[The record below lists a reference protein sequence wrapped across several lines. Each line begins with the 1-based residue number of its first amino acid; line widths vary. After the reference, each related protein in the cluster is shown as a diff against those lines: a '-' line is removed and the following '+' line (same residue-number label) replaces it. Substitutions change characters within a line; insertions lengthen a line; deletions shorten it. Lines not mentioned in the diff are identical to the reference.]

1 MEHHNPRLQNL
12 IDKYLKGKCN
22 EEESEIV
29 ENFFESFSSRPDI
42 LDQLDPEKQHEIKR
56 RIQKNVLNRI
66 SPTPVR
72 KISMIKLTVAATV
85 ALFCI
90 SIAYQYLY
98 KNSSLKNIE
107 INLANGQQR
116 HITLE
121 DGTKITLNASSRII
135 YPNSFKD
142 SSKREVILIG
152 EAFFDVAK
160 NPKKPFII
168 HTPRMEI
175 SVLGTAFNVRDYEN
189 ERNAETALI
198 RGKVSIWKTGHTDKK
213 FILNPNEKFVLSNAA
228 IHNADIH
235 NHVQSTKPKVV
246 SLQYATVAV
255 QPLVLSNQDGT
266 SLETEWMLKRM
277 TIRDERLADI
287 VLKLERMYGV
297 EIQIL
302 SSKIAIQRFSATF
315 ENEDLDNILKALQTV
330 NYFQI
335 KKTGKNQIQLF

>member
-1 MEHHNPRLQNL
+1 MEHHNPRLESL

-22 EEESEIV
+22 KEESEIV
-29 ENFFESFSSRPDI
+29 ENFFESFASRPDI

-56 RIQKNVLNRI
+56 RIQKNIIKKI
-66 SPTPVR
+66 SPAPVR
-72 KISMIKLTVAATV
+72 KIRMIKLTVAATV

-98 KNSSLKNIE
+98 KNYSSKNIE
-107 INLANGQQR
+107 ISLANGQQR

-135 YPNSFKD
+135 YPHSFED

-160 NPKKPFII
+160 NPKKPFVI

-189 ERNAETALI
+189 ETNAETALI

-213 FILNPNEKFVLSNAA
+213 FILHPNEKFVISNPA
-228 IHNADIH
+228 IH
-235 NHVQSTKPKVV
+235 NHVPSTNSKVV
-246 SLQYATVAV
+246 SLQNATVAI
-255 QPLVLSNQDGT
+255 QPFLSNQDGT
-266 SLETEWMLKRM
+266 ALETEWMLKRM

-302 SSKIAIQRFSATF
+302 SSKIATQRFSATF

-330 NYFQI
+330 YYFQI

>member
-1 MEHHNPRLQNL
+1 MEHHNSRLQSL
-12 IDKYLKGKCN
+12 IDKYLKGTCN
-22 EEESEIV
+22 KEESEIV

-42 LDQLDPEKQHEIKR
+42 LDQLDFEKQNEIKK
-56 RIQKNVLNRI
+56 RIQENVVNKI

-72 KISMIKLTVAATV
+72 KISLIKLAVAATV

-189 ERNAETALI
+189 ELNAETALI
-198 RGKVSIWKTGHTDKK
+198 RGKVSIWKTGHTNNK
-213 FILNPNEKFVLSNAA
+213 FILNPNEKFVISNAA
-228 IHNADIH
+228 IKNNTQAPTAKAVSIQNA
-235 NHVQSTKPKVV
+235 T
-246 SLQYATVAV
+246 ARV
-255 QPLVLSNQDGT
+255 QPLAISNQDGT
-266 SLETEWMLKRM
+266 TLETEWMLKRM
-277 TIRDERLADI
+277 TIRDETLADI
-287 VLKLERMYGV
+287 VIKLERMYGV

-302 SSKIAIQRFSATF
+302 SSKIANQRFSATF

-335 KKTGKNQIQLF
+335 KKTGKTQIQLF

>member
-22 EEESEIV
+22 KEEAEIV

-42 LDQLDPEKQHEIKR
+42 LDQLDHEKQNEIKR
-56 RIQKNVLNRI
+56 RIQENVVNKI
-66 SPTPVR
+66 SPTPIR
-72 KISMIKLTVAATV
+72 KIGMIKLAIAATV

-107 INLANGQQR
+107 INLASGQQR

-213 FILNPNEKFVLSNAA
+213 FILNPNEKFVLSNAV
-228 IHNADIH
+228 IHNNA
-235 NHVQSTKPKVV
+235 QSTNPKVV
-246 SLQYATVAV
+246 SLQNATVSV
-255 QPLVLSNQDGT
+255 QPLVVSNQDGT
-266 SLETEWMLKRM
+266 ALETEWMLKRM

-287 VLKLERMYGV
+287 VIKLERMYGV

-302 SSKIAIQRFSATF
+302 SSKIATKRFSATF

-335 KKTGKNQIQLF
+335 KKTGNNQIQLF

>member
-1 MEHHNPRLQNL
+1 MEHHNSRLQSL
-12 IDKYLKGKCN
+12 IDKYLKGTCN
-22 EEESEIV
+22 KEESEIV

-42 LDQLDPEKQHEIKR
+42 LDQLDFEKQNEIKK
-56 RIQKNVLNRI
+56 RIQENVVNKI

-72 KISMIKLTVAATV
+72 KISLIKLAVAATV

-189 ERNAETALI
+189 EVNAETALI
-198 RGKVSIWKTGHTDKK
+198 RGKVSIWKTGHTNNK
-213 FILNPNEKFVLSNAA
+213 FILNPNEKFIISNAA
-228 IHNADIH
+228 IKNNTQVPTAKAVSIQNA
-235 NHVQSTKPKVV
+235 T
-246 SLQYATVAV
+246 ARV
-255 QPLVLSNQDGT
+255 QPLAISNQDGT
-266 SLETEWMLKRM
+266 TLETEWMLKRM
-277 TIRDERLADI
+277 TIRDETLADI
-287 VLKLERMYGV
+287 VIKLERMYGV

-302 SSKIAIQRFSATF
+302 SSKIANQRFSATF

-335 KKTGKNQIQLF
+335 KKTGKTQIQLF

>member
-22 EEESEIV
+22 KEESEIV

-42 LDQLDPEKQHEIKR
+42 LDQLDHEKQNEIKR
-56 RIQKNVLNRI
+56 RIQDNVVKKI
-66 SPTPVR
+66 SPTTVR
-72 KISMIKLTVAATV
+72 KISMIKLAVAATV

-98 KNSSLKNIE
+98 KNNSLKNIE

-228 IHNADIH
+228 IHNNA
-235 NHVQSTKPKVV
+235 QSTNPKVV
-246 SLQYATVAV
+246 SLQNATVEV
-255 QPLVLSNQDGT
+255 QPLVVSNQDGT
-266 SLETEWMLKRM
+266 ALETEWMLKRM

-287 VLKLERMYGV
+287 VIKLERMYGV

-302 SSKIAIQRFSATF
+302 SSKIATQRFSATF

-335 KKTGKNQIQLF
+335 KKTSKTQIQLF

>member
-1 MEHHNPRLQNL
+1 MEHHNSRLQSL
-12 IDKYLKGKCN
+12 IDKYLKGTCN
-22 EEESEIV
+22 KEESEIV
-29 ENFFESFSSRPDI
+29 ENFFESFSSRPNI
-42 LDQLDPEKQHEIKR
+42 LDQLDFEKQNEIKK
-56 RIQKNVLNRI
+56 RIQENVVNKI

-72 KISMIKLTVAATV
+72 KISLIKLAVAATV

-189 ERNAETALI
+189 EVNAETALI
-198 RGKVSIWKTGHTDKK
+198 RGKVSIWKTGHTNNK
-213 FILNPNEKFVLSNAA
+213 FILNPNEKFVISNAA
-228 IHNADIH
+228 IKNNTQAPTAKAVSIQNA
-235 NHVQSTKPKVV
+235 T
-246 SLQYATVAV
+246 ARV
-255 QPLVLSNQDGT
+255 QPLAISNQDGT
-266 SLETEWMLKRM
+266 TLETEWMLKRM
-277 TIRDERLADI
+277 TIRDETLADI
-287 VLKLERMYGV
+287 VIKLERMYGV

-302 SSKIAIQRFSATF
+302 SSKIANQRFSATF

-335 KKTGKNQIQLF
+335 KKTGKTQIQLF

>member
-1 MEHHNPRLQNL
+1 MEHHNSRLQSL
-12 IDKYLKGKCN
+12 IDKYLKGTCN
-22 EEESEIV
+22 KEESEIV

-42 LDQLDPEKQHEIKR
+42 LDQLDFEKQNEIKK
-56 RIQKNVLNRI
+56 RIQENVVNKI

-72 KISMIKLTVAATV
+72 KISLIKLAVAATV

-189 ERNAETALI
+189 EVNAETALI
-198 RGKVSIWKTGHTDKK
+198 RGKVSIWKTGHTNNK
-213 FILNPNEKFVLSNAA
+213 FILNPNEKFVISNAA
-228 IHNADIH
+228 IKNNTQAPTAKAVSIQNA
-235 NHVQSTKPKVV
+235 T
-246 SLQYATVAV
+246 ARV
-255 QPLVLSNQDGT
+255 QPLAISNQDGT
-266 SLETEWMLKRM
+266 TLETEWMLKRM
-277 TIRDERLADI
+277 TIRDETLADI
-287 VLKLERMYGV
+287 VIKLERMYGV

-302 SSKIAIQRFSATF
+302 SSKIANQRFSATF

-335 KKTGKNQIQLF
+335 KKTGKTQIQLF

>member
-12 IDKYLKGKCN
+12 IDKYLKGNCN
-22 EEESEIV
+22 KEEAEIV

-42 LDQLDPEKQHEIKR
+42 LDQLDHEKQHEIKR
-56 RIQKNVLNRI
+56 RIHENVVKKI
-66 SPTPVR
+66 SPTPIR
-72 KISMIKLTVAATV
+72 KIGMIKLAIAATV

-98 KNSSLKNIE
+98 KNKSLKNIE
-107 INLANGQQR
+107 ISLANGQQR
-116 HITLE
+116 HVTLE

-160 NPKKPFII
+160 NAKKPFII

-228 IHNADIH
+228 IHNHA
-235 NHVQSTKPKVV
+235 QSTKPKVV

-255 QPLVLSNQDGT
+255 QPLVVSNQDGT
-266 SLETEWMLKRM
+266 ALETEWMLKRM

-302 SSKIAIQRFSATF
+302 NSKIASQRFSATF

-335 KKTGKNQIQLF
+335 KKTGKNKIQLF

>member
-1 MEHHNPRLQNL
+1 MEHHNSRLQSL
-12 IDKYLKGKCN
+12 IDKYLKGTCN
-22 EEESEIV
+22 KEESEIV

-42 LDQLDPEKQHEIKR
+42 LDQLDFEKQNEIKK
-56 RIQKNVLNRI
+56 RIQENVVKKI
-66 SPTPVR
+66 SPTPIR
-72 KISMIKLTVAATV
+72 KISLIKLAVAATV

-90 SIAYQYLY
+90 SIAYQYQY
-98 KNSSLKNIE
+98 KNRSLKNIE
-107 INLANGQQR
+107 INLASGQQR

-189 ERNAETALI
+189 EVNAETALI
-198 RGKVSIWKTGHTDKK
+198 RGKVSIWKTGHTNNK
-213 FILNPNEKFVLSNAA
+213 FILNPNEKFVLSNAN
-228 IHNADIH
+228 IHNNA
-235 NHVQSTKPKVV
+235 QSTNPKVV
-246 SLQYATVAV
+246 SLQNATVAV
-255 QPLVLSNQDGT
+255 QPLVVSNQDGT
-266 SLETEWMLKRM
+266 ALETEWMLKRM

-287 VLKLERMYGV
+287 VIKLERMYGV

-302 SSKIAIQRFSATF
+302 SSKIATQRFSATF

-335 KKTGKNQIQLF
+335 KKTGKTQIQLF

>member
-1 MEHHNPRLQNL
+1 MEHHNPRLQSL

-22 EEESEIV
+22 KEESEIV

-42 LDQLDPEKQHEIKR
+42 LNQLGPEKQHEIKR
-56 RIQKNVLNRI
+56 RIQENVVKKI

-72 KISMIKLTVAATV
+72 KISIIKVAVAATV

-90 SIAYQYLY
+90 SVAYQYLY
-98 KNSSLKNIE
+98 KNNSLKNIE

-121 DGTKITLNASSRII
+121 DGTKITLNASTRII

-160 NPKKPFII
+160 NTKKPFII

-189 ERNAETALI
+189 EKNAETTLI

-213 FILNPNEKFVLSNAA
+213 FILNPNEKFVLSNAV
-228 IHNADIH
+228 INNNA
-235 NHVQSTKPKVV
+235 QSTNPKVV
-246 SLQYATVAV
+246 SLQNTTVTV
-255 QPLVLSNQDGT
+255 QPLVVSDQDGT
-266 SLETEWMLKRM
+266 ALETEWMLKRM

-287 VLKLERMYGV
+287 VIKLERMYGV

-302 SSKIAIQRFSATF
+302 SSNIATKRFSATF

-330 NYFQI
+330 NFFQI